1 MQIEYIILWVAVLI
15 LVSVISSKLSD
26 RFAIPALL
34 LFLSIGMLAGS
45 EGIGGIYFNNPHLA
59 KSLGIIALIFIIFSG
74 GLDTNWSDIRP
85 ILLPGVM
92 LSTLGV
98 LITALVVGFFAVYI
112 LKFSFIEGLLLG
124 SIVSSTDA
132 AAVFS
137 ILKSKKISLKSPLK
151 PLLELESGSNDPMAV
166 FLTISFIS
174 FIKINE
180 MNFISIIP
188 RFVLDMGIGAL
199 VGYFMSR
206 FIVFLIDRLSLEYEG
221 LYPVMMISLVLLTY
235 SIAAF
240 LKGNG
245 FLAVY
250 LAGLLIAR
258 AEFSN
263 KKSIAK
269 FHDGIAW
276 LMQIAMFLTLG
287 LLVFP
292 SKIVS
297 VVGGGLLLAFILM
310 IVARPLSVFIS
321 LLPFNITTRK
331 KIMVSWVGLRGAAPI
346 ILATF
351 PLLAGV
357 RQADTIFNIVFF
369 VVITSVLIQGTSIPF
384 VSRALKLDLPLVR
397 RKKHPIEFEKTK
409 SIDAEL
415 TDLIVP
421 YESGAVGKRIIDL
434 KVPEKCLI
442 MLISRGDKYV
452 IPSGSTVIEAGDV
465 LLVLANSVDLAV
477 LQKTLAHLE
486 KES

>member
-357 RQADTIFNIVFF
+357 RQADTIFNIVFLLL
-369 VVITSVLIQGTSIPF
+369 SPRSLY
-384 VSRALKLDLPLVR
+384 K
-397 RKKHPIEFEKTK
+397 
-409 SIDAEL
+409 
-415 TDLIVP
+415 
-421 YESGAVGKRIIDL
+421 
-434 KVPEKCLI
+434 
-442 MLISRGDKYV
+442 
-452 IPSGSTVIEAGDV
+452 V
-465 LLVLANSVDLAV
+465 LLFLSCPGL
-477 LQKTLAHLE
+477 LSLICL
-486 KES
+486 